1 MTSNGQGWSAFV
13 QRARVYLA
21 KGKLEEEEIDYKVAV
36 GSELATAREAVLA
49 GTPDWAKLLKD
60 ALKPNLVNFMSWRL
74 ISNLNQWCVE
84 HPNTALQAMQA
95 IWAQGDVP
103 LSERVRGFCRLM
115 PRSVAP
121 GPGTRMTVASVLLMG
136 CGVTQYPPFM
146 VRLFEN
152 TYMRT
157 GYGQPRQ
164 DADEAALYEHALGFL
179 DHFIAEA
186 KRRDVLLRHRLDAQ
200 SVVWA
205 LHRGRDRPNG
215 PPPTPIVDPTPPDLN
230 ALANKL
236 YLTSEFLQEVNAL
249 LEEKKQVIFQG
260 PPGTG
265 KIYAARA
272 IARYLAMR
280 EERVTLVQFH
290 PSYAY
295 EDFIQGYRPT
305 LRGGAAGF
313 ELRDGP
319 LMRAA
324 GHARREPEAK
334 HFLIIDEINR
344 GNLAKVFGELY
355 FLLEYRDEAMPLQYS
370 DEEFS
375 VPSNL
380 YVIGTMNTADRS
392 IALVDL
398 ALRRRFAFVRF
409 DTGEEPVK
417 GLLRRWLRANEPDMA
432 WVADIVDQANA
443 ILDDRNAAVGP
454 SYFMKEGLTEERAR
468 RIWKHDVLPYIEER
482 LYGEH
487 DRLGEFDFDVLRAKG
502 PRTGGEQDGG
512 QTEEQPGDGN
522 DASD

>member
-1 MTSNGQGWSAFV
+1 MTSNAQAWDAFV
-13 QRARVYLA
+13 DRARVYLA
-21 KGKLEEEEIDYKVAV
+21 TGKLEVEEIAYKVEI
-36 GSELATAREAVLA
+36 GRKLETAREAALDGA
-49 GTPDWAKLLKD
+49 PDWADLLRT
-60 ALKPNLVNFMSWRL
+60 ALHPNLVNFHL
-74 ISNLNQWCVE
+74 ISWFYQWCVGQ
-84 HPNTALQAMQA
+84 PDAALRALQA
-95 IWAQGDVP
+95 IWAQGDMPV
-103 LSERVRGFCRLM
+103 SERVRSFSRLM
-115 PRSVAP
+115 PRTVVS
-121 GPGTRMTVASVLLMG
+121 GRGTRTTLAAALLMG
-136 CGVTQYPPFM
+136 CDVTQYPPFLI
-146 VRLFEN
+146 RLFTK
-152 TYMRT
+152 TYVRT
-157 GYGQPRQ
+157 GYAYPRQ
-164 DADEAALYEHALGFL
+164 DADEVALYEHALGFL
-179 DHFIAEA
+179 DRFIAEA
-186 KRRDVLLRHRLDAQ
+186 KRRGVHLRDRLDAQ

-205 LHRGRDRPNG
+205 IDRDRDRVRGNG
-215 PPPTPIVDPTPPDLN
+215 PPPPPIVDPNLQT
-230 ALANKL
+230 LAEKL
-236 YLTSEFLQEVNAL
+236 YLTGEFLEEIDAL

-265 KIYAARA
+265 KTYAARA

-319 LMRAA
+319 LLRAA
-324 GHARREPEAK
+324 EQARKDWRAK

-355 FLLEYRDEAMPLQYS
+355 FLLEYRDEAMRLQYS

-432 WVADIVDQANA
+432 WVADVVEQANA

-454 SYFMKEGLTEERAR
+454 SYFMKAGLNEERAR

-502 PRTGGEQDGG
+502 PRTSGDQDGS

-522 DASD
+522 NAPD

>member
-1 MTSNGQGWSAFV
+1 MD
-13 QRARVYLA
+13 R
-21 KGKLEEEEIDYKVAV
+21 
-36 GSELATAREAVLA
+36 
-49 GTPDWAKLLKD
+49 
-60 ALKPNLVNFMSWRL
+60 
-74 ISNLNQWCVE
+74 
-84 HPNTALQAMQA
+84 
-95 IWAQGDVP
+95 
-103 LSERVRGFCRLM
+103 
-115 PRSVAP
+115 
-121 GPGTRMTVASVLLMG
+121 
-136 CGVTQYPPFM
+136 
-146 VRLFEN
+146 
-152 TYMRT
+152 
-157 GYGQPRQ
+157 
-164 DADEAALYEHALGFL
+164 
-179 DHFIAEA
+179 FIAEA
-186 KRRDVLLRHRLDAQ
+186 DQRGLILPNRLYAQ
-200 SVVWA
+200 SA
-205 LHRGRDRPNG
+205 LWLIQNAPELLPPPNG
-215 PPPTPIVDPTPPDLN
+215 KDNGGQLNLAGLAEDLF
-230 ALANKL
+230 
-236 YLTSEFLQEVNAL
+236 LTSEFLQDIDAL

-265 KIYAARA
+265 KTYAARA

-502 PRTGGEQDGG
+502 PRTSGDQDGS
-512 QTEEQPGDGN
+512 QNEDEEQPSDGN
-522 DASD
+522 NAPD